1 MILGAATLLGLASCK
16 NSEFEGYT
24 KSENGV
30 EYKFYNMDEKG
41 TKVTPGD
48 GISIRI
54 LYSLKGKNGKA
65 DTVLFDSKMVSRD
78 GSGIINHI
86 LPKSN
91 YYGSLE
97 DAITLMSKNDSA
109 SFIISADSFFLKA
122 NKLNELPPYIKP
134 GDKLEVFV
142 KMVDVKSKKELD
154 ENQRKQEEEI
164 AKLRDSE
171 QAKLSEYLAANKITT
186 APTASGLIFIE
197 TQKGKTKQK
206 PTATDQVT
214 VHYTGMLLDGTVFD
228 SSVQRGEPITFGL
241 NQVIPGWTEGIQ
253 LMTKGSKAKLIIP
266 SAIAYGPSGSGPI
279 PPYSTLVFDVELID
293 IKAGNQ

>member
-41 TKVTPGD
+41 TKVNPGD

-97 DAITLMSKNDSA
+97 DAITLMSKSDSA

-134 GDKLEVFV
+134 GDKLEVFI
-142 KMVDVKSKKELD
+142 KMVDVKTKKELD
-154 ENQRKQEEEI
+154 ENERKQQEEI

-171 QAKLSEYLAANKITT
+171 QTKLSQYLTENKITT

-266 SAIAYGPSGSGPI
+266 SAIAYGPNGSGPI